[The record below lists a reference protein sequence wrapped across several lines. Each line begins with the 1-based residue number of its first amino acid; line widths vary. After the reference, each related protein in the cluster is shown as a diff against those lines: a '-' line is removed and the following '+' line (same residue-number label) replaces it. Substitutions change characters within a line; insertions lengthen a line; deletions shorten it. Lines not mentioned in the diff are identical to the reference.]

1 VPKDLV
7 TGAKHVIVATEH
19 CSKDGKS
26 KILKEC
32 TFPLTGLKCVTMIVT
47 ELAVLRVTP
56 EGLVL
61 QETAPGV
68 SVEDVVKNTEAEL
81 IIPDVVPTMPIL

>member
-1 VPKDLV
+1 MPKDLV